1 MRSML
6 ILCCLLT
13 GCGAASRSE
22 LETSREATRRAGVE
36 AQQLAEIE
44 RVRRSE
50 KLCSTESLTQARQ
63 PRQLASQIKRVSP
76 KSEFESTSDF
86 YTRASSIQKINTNNI
101 SLIAPIAYGRP
112 GWVDKLEYDA
122 DKALLTLNLTNGIL
136 SAYSA
141 DFDSEKYYMEY
152 YIKVDGNTVGSSVTG
167 YNIFGAGVTVKRWT
181 GRHIGLIIGK
191 FLETPSMGTHGWPH
205 HRFAQ
210 PEKLVFPM
218 KKDEAKDTK
227 SNIAVM
233 FKGDLV
239 PPYLTYGRS
248 TTSASLD
255 RRWENDFHVTALII
269 NLKCAAIV
277 NTKTLSILHHIN
289 LR

>member
-1 MRSML
+1 ML

-13 GCGAASRSE
+13 GCGAASRSS
-22 LETSREATRRAGVE
+22 LETFREAESRARVE
-36 AQQLAEIE
+36 AQLAEIE
-44 RVRRSE
+44 RERESE
-50 KLCSTESLTQARQ
+50 KSCFTESLTQARQ

-86 YTRASSIQKINTNNI
+86 YTRASSIQKINTDNI
-101 SLIAPIAYGRP
+101 SLIVPIP
-112 GWVDKLEYDA
+112 DSQLKYDA
-122 DKALLTLNLTNGIL
+122 DRTLLTLDLTFGIF
-136 SAYSA
+136 SVYSA
-141 DFDSEKYYMEY
+141 NFDREKYDIER
-152 YIKVDGNTVGSSVTG
+152 YIKVDGNMVGSSVTG

-191 FLETPSMGTHGWPH
+191 FLETPSMSTHHWPG
-205 HRFAQ
+205 RRVTQ
-210 PEKLVFPM
+210 PEELVFTM
-218 KKDEAKDTK
+218 KKEEATDAK
-227 SNIAVM
+227 SNMAII

-255 RRWENDFHVTALII
+255 RRWESDFHVTALII